1 MAAAFHELPLA
12 LFTTLASIGAGAFI
26 TLTVAFFTTKFDDEV
41 LARIDKLALV
51 PAIFVIVGFINN
63 ILGFIKINLME
74 WNILFNFRK
83 NNIKK
88 RFCLLIKMAF

>member
-51 PAIFVIVGFINN
+51 PAIFVIVGFIAAFFHLANP
-63 ILGFIKINLME
+63 
-74 WNILFNFRK
+74 
-83 NNIKK
+83 
-88 RFCLLIKMAF
+88 MAAFGGM